1 MYFASMSASKS
12 CVQSLVSSLKER
24 QPAQQSLLCGH
35 FTDRLQKIALRLVEA
50 AHVMLLLM
58 LQSSVLLLLL
68 QLRLLLGLLLLH
80 DVLLLAL
87 SPGLL
92 VDFFHRPQLFLPF
105 HPPILEP
112 DLDLPFGEA
121 KGVRDLYSSPS
132 RQVWVEVELLLQLE
146 RLEPRVRLS
155 TPAPRTT
162 VRSWKRQERRF
173 A

>member
-1 MYFASMSASKS
+1 MSASKS

-35 FTDRLQKIALRLVEA
+35 LTDRLQKIALRLVEA

-58 LQSSVLLLLL
+58 LQRGVLLFLL

-80 DVLLLAL
+80 DILLLAL
-87 SPGLL
+87 PPGLL
-92 VDFFHRPQLFLPF
+92 VDLFHRPQLLLPL

-112 DLDLPFGEA
+112 DLDLTFGEA
-121 KGVRDLYSSPS
+121 KGVRDLYSPPS
-132 RQVWVEVELLLQLE
+132 RQVWVEVKFLFQLE
-146 RLEPRVRLS
+146 RLEPRVRLPA
-155 TPAPRTT
+155 PAPRTT